1 MGYRRDPFAVD
12 EWYHCYNRG
21 IDKRVVFESERD
33 CERFVEALYLCN
45 DDEST
50 ERSYFDHIPHNEI
63 FERDRSS
70 PLVAIGAYCLM
81 PTHYHLLLR
90 EIVDNGISRFMHKLG
105 TSYAMYFNTKN
116 ARTGNLFNKPF
127 RSRHVSDD
135 RYFRHVAQYIH
146 LNPAETFEKDWK
158 EGKVSS
164 LSKLE
169 HKMREYR
176 FSSFQDYYRADR
188 VEYEILDVDAIS
200 IIRNGMPPMRNIL
213 REAHAYYQKLP

>member
-33 CERFVEALYLCN
+33 CERFAEALYLCN
-45 DDEST
+45 DSDSG
-50 ERSYFDHIPHNEI
+50 ERSYFDHIPHKEI
-63 FERDRSS
+63 FKRDRSA

-90 EIVDNGISRFMHKLG
+90 EIVDDGISRFMHKLG
-105 TSYAMYFNTKN
+105 TSYTMYFNAKN
-116 ARTGNLFNKPF
+116 ERSGNLFNKPF

-135 RYFRHVAQYIH
+135 QYFRHVAQYIH
-146 LNPAETFEKDWK
+146 LNPAEIFEKGWK
-158 EGKVSS
+158 EGKLTS

-169 HKMREYR
+169 NRMRQYR
-176 FSSFQDYYRADR
+176 FSSFQDYYRSDR
-188 VEYEILDVDAIS
+188 IERDILDAGAMAL
-200 IIRNGMPPMRNIL
+200 IRHGMPPMKDMLN
-213 REAHAYYQKLP
+213 EAHGYYRGLP